1 MNQLIKLHLGLFKY
15 IKVELPKKK
24 TLKEFIKF
32 LKQIIEVY
40 LKELIKL
47 YKNLFLVF
55 DIDYKNQKKQYDNYN
70 KIKKELQQ
78 ALKMLQYVDKRMIEQ
93 KVPRNIRRQF
103 WNDFRKHGTV
113 RKETFDQLLKE
124 INQIGG

>member
-24 TLKEFIKF
+24 TLKEIIKF
-32 LKQIIEVY
+32 LKQIIKVY

-55 DIDYKNQKKQYDNYN
+55 DIDYQKQKKQFDKYN
-70 KIKKELQQ
+70 KVKKELQQ

-103 WNDFRKHGTV
+103 WNDFRKNGTV

-124 INQIGG
+124 IERIG